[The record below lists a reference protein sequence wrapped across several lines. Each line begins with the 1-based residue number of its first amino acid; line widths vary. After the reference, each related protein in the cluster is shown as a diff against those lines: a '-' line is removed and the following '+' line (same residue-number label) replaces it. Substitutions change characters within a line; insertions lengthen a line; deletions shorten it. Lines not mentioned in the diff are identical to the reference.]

1 MDRQRE
7 VSSKMRNLLIAAALL
22 VCAAPAPA
30 RAQSANFSVQGFGG
44 LTFSDSSFIGS
55 TQTAS
60 NFGGLVTAAITPNVL
75 AIGEFG
81 RLSDIKSSLFGE
93 VLEYTPAD
101 LRVSA
106 WYGQGGV
113 RFITSH
119 SALRPYGE
127 ATAGFAHLSTGISG
141 LGDTV
146 GFLVDAALP
155 YLNQTEPMLGV
166 GGGVLLTH
174 GPLAIDVGYRYKKIH
189 TSGVSSA
196 LSLSDG
202 FQVNEIRFGAG
213 IRF

>member
-1 MDRQRE
+1 VDRQRE

-22 VCAAPAPA
+22 VCAAPASA

-44 LTFSDSSFIGS
+44 LTFSDSSFIGG

-81 RLSDIKSSLFGE
+81 RLSDIKSSIFGE

-113 RFITSH
+113 RFIASR
-119 SALRPYGE
+119 SVVRPYGE
-127 ATAGFAHLSTGISG
+127 ATAGFARLSTGISG

-155 YLNQTEPMLGV
+155 YLNQTEPMLGL

-189 TSGVSSA
+189 TSGISSA
-196 LSLSDG
+196 FSLSDG
-202 FQVNEIRFGAG
+202 FHVNEIRFGAG